1 MKMFLKSR
9 IFVAII
15 TACICITGTAYAA
28 GQILASD
35 ISYRDGT
42 VESALND
49 LYTKANSSNSNVGE
63 NYDLIWDN
71 SNIHASFEPIT
82 ISLDLSNYTSV
93 IVMGKYNSSSTYDN
107 YLNYVKINVGSSGT
121 LSVNYS
127 QGDSSTRN
135 IIVRSNEIQFEEGHM
150 WNNNENNESSVPL
163 YIIGVK

>member
-1 MKMFLKSR
+1 MKNIFKSR
-9 IFVAII
+9 IFAFILGGII
-15 TACICITGTAYAA
+15 LGSIGVYA
-28 GQILASD
+28 GSQILASD

-49 LYTKANSSNSNVGE
+49 LYSKANSSNSNVGE